1 MAYSFTDRIVACLL
15 ASCCFSLPSGLAQ
28 PADTAKHTLFS
39 VWSRPQVEAMVRQRL
54 TNYLNSIAL
63 HQEVKQARLA
73 TFVPA
78 LADSINSLLAYH
90 ADMAKLYRGDEAFLK
105 KLQTLAGK
113 KLLEK
118 AINDLTDKLLETNA
132 AWQKV
137 KAIDY
142 SDRIL
147 SFHSKVQ
154 VLPTGKVRVHE
165 FIMVYNGD
173 GRHSPYIDY
182 NNNPEPNN
190 DIRRGIVREFPTRYT
205 AKDGFWDFSAFDLL
219 AVKVNRE
226 GAGYHTESLQNGVRL
241 LIGDANTELR
251 EGIYLYE
258 ILYETDRQLIFHSQK
273 DELYWNVNGNGWVF
287 SADSVSCTI
296 SFPAGCRIFEQACYT
311 GYQGSTEPACRATL
325 INDSTIHF
333 STLRQLQPW
342 EGLTVAAAVQKG
354 ILQPG
359 EPRTWQYILKTHL
372 GIQILGYLLAA
383 MLLYY
388 FLAWYFRGRD
398 PKKGVIIPQ
407 FEPPAGILA
416 ADAGYIAG
424 QKYEARHFA
433 AALVDLAV
441 KKLVKIEVVEQK
453 FIVKWTDYRF
463 VKPAGVNMGSVK
475 RAKETYGFDLENL
488 YGETAARGK
497 YNATLRSAYLQLESK
512 LEQRFRIR
520 KGQQNTWHGLFVKN
534 DGYSFLGIMLLIA
547 SVFTGLIY
555 GINYYTPAIALIC
568 GVLVALSLITH
579 LIFVHI
585 MSAYTPKGRAIAD
598 HIEGFKMYLETAEQ
612 QLFEYFTPPEKTLE
626 LFEKYLPYA
635 IALGV
640 ENSWAEKFEAQMEKA
655 IAEGYSPGYY
665 STNMRM
671 GISLNMNSI
680 SRSISSGLS
689 GSVASATTP
698 PSSSS
703 GGSSGGGSSGGGG
716 GGGGGGG
723 W

>member
-1 MAYSFTDRIVACLL
+1 
-15 ASCCFSLPSGLAQ
+15 
-28 PADTAKHTLFS
+28 
-39 VWSRPQVEAMVRQRL
+39 MVRQKL
-54 TNYLNSIAL
+54 NNNLNSTAVEP
-63 HQEVKQARLA
+63 EVKQARLA
-73 TFVPA
+73 TVVPT
-78 LADSINSLLAYH
+78 LTDSINSLLAYD
-90 ADMAKLYRGDEAFLK
+90 ANMAKLYLGDKAFLQ
-105 KLQTLAGK
+105 KLQTPAGK
-113 KLLEK
+113 KQLEK
-118 AINDLTDKLLETNA
+118 TIYDLTDKLLESNA
-132 AWQKV
+132 AWQKI

-147 SFHSKVQ
+147 SFHSAVKV
-154 VLPTGKVRVHE
+154 LATGRLQVHE
-165 FIMVYNGD
+165 YITVYNGN
-173 GRHSPYIDY
+173 GRHSPDIDY
-182 NNNPEPNN
+182 NNNPEPND
-190 DIRRGIVREFPTRYT
+190 DIKRGIVREFPTRYL
-205 AKDGFWDFSAFDLL
+205 AKDGFWDFAAFDLQV
-219 AVKVNRE
+219 VKVNNQM
-226 GAGYHTESLQNGVRL
+226 ANYHTESLQNGVRVL
-241 LIGDANTELR
+241 VGDANIELN
-251 EGIYLYE
+251 EGIYRYE
-258 ILYETDRQLIFHSQK
+258 LLYETDRQLIFHRGK
-273 DELYWNVNGNGWVF
+273 DELYWNVNGSGWVF
-287 SADSVSCTI
+287 TADSVSCTI
-296 SFPAGCRIFEQACYT
+296 SFPAGCKVFEQACYT
-311 GYQGSTEPACRATL
+311 GYQGSTEQACRATVL
-325 INDSTIHF
+325 NDSTIHF
-333 STLRQLQPW
+333 ATLRPLQGW

-359 EPRTWQYILKTHL
+359 EPRTWQYILKTHI

-388 FLAWYFRGRD
+388 FLAWYLRGRD

-407 FEPPAGILA
+407 FEPPAGISA
-416 ADAGYIAG
+416 ADAGYIAA

-441 KKLVKIEVVEQK
+441 KKLIKIEVLEQK
-453 FIVKWTDYRF
+453 FIVKWLDYRF
-463 VKPAGVNMGSVK
+463 AKPAGVNMGSVK
-475 RAKETYGFDLENL
+475 RIKETYGFDPENL

-534 DGYSFLGIMLLIA
+534 DGFSFLGIMLLIA

-568 GVLVALSLITH
+568 GVLVAFSLVTH
-579 LIFVHI
+579 LVFVHI
-585 MSAYTPKGRAIAD
+585 MSAYTLKGRAIAD

-612 QLFEYFTPPEKTLE
+612 RLFEYFTPPEKTLE

-640 ENSWAEKFEAQMEKA
+640 ENSWAEKFESEMEKA
-655 IAEGYSPGYY
+655 IAEGYNPGYY
-665 STNMRM
+665 STNMRLGSSINM
-671 GISLNMNSI
+671 GSI

>member
-1 MAYSFTDRIVACLL
+1 VHTLLYIRVVTCLL
-15 ASCCFSLPSGLAQ
+15 TACCFGLPAGLAQ
-28 PADTAKHTLFS
+28 PADTANYTVFS
-39 VWSRPQVEAMVRQRL
+39 VWPRPQVEAMVRQRL
-54 TNYLNSIAL
+54 TNYLNSTAVEP
-63 HQEVKQARLA
+63 EVKQARLA
-73 TFVPA
+73 TFVPT
-78 LADSINSLLAYH
+78 LTDSINSLLAH
-90 ADMAKLYRGDEAFLK
+90 DAGIAKLYLGDKAFLQ
-105 KLQTLAGK
+105 KLKTPAGK
-113 KLLEK
+113 KQLEK
-118 AINDLTDKLLETNA
+118 AIDDLTDKLLETYT

-154 VLPTGKVRVHE
+154 VLTTGRLQVHE
-165 FIMVYNGD
+165 FITVYNSD
-173 GRHSPYIDY
+173 GRHSPDIDY
-182 NNNPEPNN
+182 NNNPEPND
-190 DIRRGIVREFPTRYT
+190 DIKRGIVRDFPTRYLD
-205 AKDGFWDFSAFDLL
+205 KDGFWEFTAFDLVS
-219 AVKVNRE
+219 VKVNNQMADYR
-226 GAGYHTESLQNGVRL
+226 TESLQNGIRVM
-241 LIGDANTELR
+241 IGNADIELR
-251 EGIYLYE
+251 EGIYHYE
-258 ILYETDRQLIFHSQK
+258 LIYETDRQLIFHEAK
-273 DELYWNVNGNGWVF
+273 DELYWNVNGSGWVF

-296 SFPAGCRIFEQACYT
+296 SFPAGCRIFENACYT
-311 GYQGSTEPACRATL
+311 GYQGSTEQACRATVL
-325 INDSTIHF
+325 NDSTIHF
-333 STLRQLQPW
+333 STLRPLQGW

-372 GIQILGYLLAA
+372 GIRILCYLLAV
-383 MLLYY
+383 MLIYY

-407 FEPPAGILA
+407 FEPPANITA
-416 ADAGYIAG
+416 SDAGYIDT
-424 QKYEARHFA
+424 QKFEARHFA
-433 AALVDLAV
+433 AALVELAV
-441 KKLVKIEVVEQK
+441 NKLVKIEAEEQK
-453 FIVKWTDYRF
+453 FIFKWMIYRF

-488 YGETAARGK
+488 YGETAERGK
-497 YNATLRSAYLQLESK
+497 YNATLRSAYLQLEGK

-534 DGYSFLGIMLLIA
+534 DGFSFFGVMLLIPA
-547 SVFTGLIY
+547 VFLGLIY
-555 GINYYTPAIALIC
+555 GINYYTPAIAVVC
-568 GVLVALSLITH
+568 GVLVALSLVTH
-579 LIFVHI
+579 LTFVHL
-585 MSAYTPKGRAIAD
+585 MSAYTPKGREIKD

-612 QLFEYFTPPEKTLE
+612 KLYEYLTPPEKTLE

-640 ENSWAEKFEAQMEKA
+640 ENSWAKKFEAQMEKA

-671 GISLNMNSI
+671 GSSLNMSSI
-680 SRSISSGLS
+680 SKSISSGLS